1 MNNENFTIATQ
12 KRLAEGDS
20 LRIERNHASLETI
33 HLLFVILSSK
43 ESINIPLLERIG
55 IDPKKLLQES
65 ESFL

>member
-20 LRIERNHASLETI
+20 LRIERNHANLETI